1 MVGFFHLSTSLD
13 LQGGGGGGGGE
24 GNALPSS
31 AKIFSQPDQL
41 SLKMCTIII
50 NGIFGKNVF
59 VDICILNEL
68 TTPARSSTVVG
79 SCNGKKKNL
88 LSFS

>member
-24 GNALPSS
+24 GDALPSS

-41 SLKMCTIII
+41 TLKMCTIKE
-50 NGIFGKNVF
+50 IFG
-59 VDICILNEL
+59 EM
-68 TTPARSSTVVG
+68 SS
-79 SCNGKKKNL
+79 SI
-88 LSFS
+88 FAF

>member
-1 MVGFFHLSTSLD
+1 MEEGEREMLSPPAPRS
-13 LQGGGGGGGGE
+13 
-24 GNALPSS
+24 
-31 AKIFSQPDQL
+31 FL
-41 SLKMCTIII
+41 SLTSYHLKCALFKRFLEKKI
-50 NGIFGKNVF
+50 F

-68 TTPARSSTVVG
+68 IRPARSSTVVG

>member
-41 SLKMCTIII
+41 TLKMCTIKE
-50 NGIFGKNVF
+50 IFGK
-59 VDICILNEL
+59 I
-68 TTPARSSTVVG
+68 SSPI
-79 SCNGKKKNL
+79 
-88 LSFS
+88 FAF